1 MRSKQIMVGIL
12 IVLPLHFWIAEGGGW
27 RVDVAGR
34 PSSLFL
40 VVVAVRDRLRPVPL
54 DFRNGEKE
62 DCEV

>member
-1 MRSKQIMVGIL
+1 MVGIL
-12 IVLPLHFWIAEGGGW
+12 IVLPLHFWIVEGGGW

-40 VVVAVRDRLRPVPL
+40 VVFAVRDHLRAVPL
-54 DFRNGEKE
+54 DSRNGAEE